1 MSQGDGAVRASGGCL
16 CGAVRYEVRGPL
28 RDVVNCHCGQC
39 RRTTGHHGAFA
50 ATAADDLTV
59 TEDRGLKWYKS
70 SDIARRAFCAECGS
84 TLFWQPGHKR
94 HTAIAAGSFDQP
106 TGLRTTGN
114 IFTEDAGDYYAID
127 SGLEC
132 WPGSMAGD

>member
-1 MSQGDGAVRASGGCL
+1 MGENDTATTATGGCL

-39 RRTTGHHGAFA
+39 RRISGHYAAFA
-50 ATAADDLTV
+50 DAAAEDLTI

-84 TLFWQPGHKR
+84 TLFWQPSDKR
-94 HTAIAAGSFDQP
+94 HTAIAAGSFDEP
-106 TGLRTTGN
+106 TGLATTGN
-114 IFTEDAGDYYAID
+114 IFTADAGDYYTID
-127 SGLEC
+127 GALEC
-132 WPGSMAGD
+132 WPGTMAAD